1 MWHSHVLGYH
11 VSKCSY
17 TNLDMGCVY
26 CFSINNSILKFRC
39 SKGGGSPYV
48 QISGEVGVVHRRLL
62 AIENSSSGLSRGVVS
77 VILRLAILIKCR
89 RVPHTHTDT
98 HTHGH
103 TDKHAIMA
111 INHASL
117 APRELKTWYLH
128 FITSMQAVFLR
139 RVLIITRWYWRCYR
153 T

>member
-1 MWHSHVLGYH
+1 MFNPHIKFEMSTITCNVLGH
-11 VSKCSY
+11 HASKCSY

-89 RVPHTHTDT
+89 RVPHTHRHT
-98 HTHGH
+98 HTRTYRQTRDHG
-103 TDKHAIMA
+103 
-111 INHASL
+111 
-117 APRELKTWYLH
+117 Y
-128 FITSMQAVFLR
+128 
-139 RVLIITRWYWRCYR
+139 
-153 T
+153 